1 MYLCVLPDVV
11 DITKGVHIEYVDIGW
26 QQEQVLRKAGNHV
39 PWIEIEQ
46 TSYNVQAIGSQQ

>member
-11 DITKGVHIEYVDIGW
+11 DITKSIHIEYVDIGW

-46 TSYNVQAIGSQQ
+46 TSYNVQTIGSQQ